1 MKAQTRKSKFR
12 KTSKWKDFRKKMK
25 AEQKVCQLTG
35 RPLLKGFNLHH
46 LDLREENYE
55 IIRDKN
61 RFVCL
66 NKKSHE
72 FIHFM
77 YTYYKKDKDIIKRL
91 VQILDRMVEVNSPG
105 LPDEIKEDERV

>member
-12 KTSKWKDFRKKMK
+12 ATSKWKNFRKKMK

-35 RPLLKGFNLHH
+35 RPLLKGWNLHH

-55 IIRDKN
+55 IIKDKS

-72 FIHFM
+72 FIHFI
-77 YTYYKKDKDIIKRL
+77 YNYYKNDKDVIKRL
-91 VQILDRMVEVNSPG
+91 VQILDRMKEVNSPG
-105 LPDEIKEDERV
+105 QPGLK